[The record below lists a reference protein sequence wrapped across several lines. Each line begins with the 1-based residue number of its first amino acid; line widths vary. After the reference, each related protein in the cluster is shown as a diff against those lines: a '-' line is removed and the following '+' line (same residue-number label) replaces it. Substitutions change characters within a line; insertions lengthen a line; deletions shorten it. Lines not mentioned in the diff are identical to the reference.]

1 MTSALTPGGIVE
13 IDFGLPMGSEAGMVR
28 PAIVVTAA
36 RILGGEPNVVQVVP
50 LTRTLRVSS
59 TEVRITPDVDNG
71 LGAPSAA
78 QCQHVRSL
86 ARARVGRR
94 LGNVGPSVLADVR
107 EVIALL
113 LDL

>member
-1 MTSALTPGGIVE
+1 MTSALTPGDIVE
-13 IDFGLPMGSEAGMVR
+13 IDFGLPRGSEAGMVR

-71 LGAPSAA
+71 LGHRPLRSASTSA
-78 QCQHVRSL
+78 RWREPGSADALAMWVRACWPMS
-86 ARARVGRR
+86 GK
-94 LGNVGPSVLADVR
+94 
-107 EVIALL
+107 
-113 LDL
+113 